1 MKSKKDSS
9 KSKSKVVRTTIEV
22 KKIQD
27 SSRIGPYDSM
37 KETLL
42 NKVRYFLSLYILFM

>member
-22 KKIQD
+22 KKIISKYED
-27 SSRIGPYDSM
+27 G
-37 KETLL
+37 
-42 NKVRYFLSLYILFM
+42 VRTYLGSKTVHV